1 MADYTGTFNGSFTG
15 SFTGDLVGV
24 DYYDLENSPPTITP
38 HQANQIT
45 ANSNFREN
53 FKANLNAQGLISS
66 SAQVDYGSVSNIP
79 SGIVSSSQQTKDY
92 LPSGVVS
99 SSQQTKDY
107 LPSGT
112 VSSSVQVDYGSISN
126 IPNDIVSSSAQIIS
140 NLEGQS
146 LSVAT
151 LTAETYILSSSVTNM
166 TTLFSSGSTM
176 FGDDINDT
184 HQFTGSMFVSGSFI
198 NNGLTYP
205 LVDGESGRVIV
216 TDGNGNLTF
225 GDGERLVLEV
235 RNDSTGSI
243 TVGCPVYSKGEIG
256 GSNRILVDKA
266 DASDPTKMPAIGV
279 LQQTLNT
286 TDNKDGFAVVTGILN
301 TNISGFTGLTK
312 GQIVYVKGGGDL
324 TTTKPTGSDL
334 IQNVG
339 IILKTNGST
348 IQGLKVSAI
357 GRANDVPNITPGYTW
372 VGNADG
378 VATPTPTSSFSSG
391 SFSGSFEGDGSGLTN
406 VPASGVVGLNLTRIS
421 TTNVTAS
428 VSEGTDTFKITSGS
442 ETPFKIGN
450 DGVMTG
456 TGSGLIDLDATETN
470 IQTTILS
477 NQNVG
482 GISSGE
488 SFAAGTDVE
497 DILRQILI
505 QFIPSDINSLL
516 LRNNSSNVSTGVRE
530 VNSAITTDEFRITV
544 SQNDPNLLTPI
555 NLSLTGSGGTS
566 GNFENYYGTSLSDGT
581 NDITIS
587 PDEVLNINTIPSAN
601 SANITITARAEDPT
615 DGSILSTS
623 RNYSY
628 VYPFYYGATSTDLS
642 SATGTTLET
651 YLTKLTQTKGT
662 KSVTLVA
669 TSEYLYFGYPS
680 RYGDLSK
687 IEDGNNFDVTSNFT
701 KYTITIDGG
710 NGWNSVSYYLYRSTT
725 TTTITSQTYTFT
737 F

>member
-1 MADYTGTFNGSFTG
+1 VADYTGTFNGSFTG

-53 FKANLNAQGLISS
+53 FKANLNSQGLISS

-99 SSQQTKDY
+99 SSQQTIQN
-107 LPSGT
+107 LPNGTISG
-112 VSSSVQVDYGSISN
+112 SVQVDYGSISN
-126 IPNDIVSSSAQIIS
+126 IPNGIVSSSQQTKDYLPSGTISSSQQITITESQISDLVHYTDTDVKNKLNVEGVISSSQQIVADLPSGTISSSAQVDYGSVSNTPSGIVSSSAQIVS
-140 NLEGQS
+140 NLVGQY
-146 LSVAT
+146 V
-151 LTAETYILSSSVTNM
+151 VV
-166 TTLFSSGSTM
+166 
-176 FGDDINDT
+176 
-184 HQFTGSMFVSGSFI
+184 QSM
-198 NNGLTYP
+198 
-205 LVDGESGRVIV
+205 
-216 TDGNGNLTF
+216 
-225 GDGERLVLEV
+225 
-235 RNDSTGSI
+235 
-243 TVGCPVYSKGEIG
+243 
-256 GSNRILVDKA
+256 
-266 DASDPTKMPAIGV
+266 
-279 LQQTLNT
+279 
-286 TDNKDGFAVVTGILN
+286 
-301 TNISGFTGLTK
+301 
-312 GQIVYVKGGGDL
+312 
-324 TTTKPTGSDL
+324 
-334 IQNVG
+334 
-339 IILKTNGST
+339 
-348 IQGLKVSAI
+348 
-357 GRANDVPNITPGYTW
+357 
-372 VGNADG
+372 
-378 VATPTPTSSFSSG
+378 SG

-442 ETPFKIGN
+442 ETPFSISNQGIIS
-450 DGVMTG
+450 G
-456 TGSGLIDLDATETN
+456 TGSGLLDLDATETN

-482 GISSGE
+482 GVSSGE
-488 SFAAGTDVE
+488 SFVAGTDVE

-516 LRNNSSNVSTGVRE
+516 LRNDSSNVSTGVRE

-555 NLSLTGSGGTS
+555 NLSLTGSGATS

-587 PDEVLNINTIPSAN
+587 PDKVLNINTIPSAN

-680 RYGDLSK
+680 RYGDLSTIK
-687 IEDGNNFDVTSNFT
+687 DGNNFDVTSNFT